1 MKVTVV
7 IPNYNG
13 KKYINDC
20 MDALSFQMDDSVKVI
35 VVDNGSTDGS
45 VEILRQEYPW
55 ARLVELNEN
64 TGFCHAVNVGI
75 RLTETPYVIL
85 LNNDTMIKGGFI
97 KNLVS
102 VMEKPE
108 NEKVFSVSSKMLDMY
123 KPEIVDDAGDRYN
136 ALGWAFA
143 RGKGKTADK
152 YNKSMEVFSAC
163 GGASIYRRSVFDE
176 IGFFDEMHFAYL
188 EDLDIGYRAKVF
200 GYKNLYEPSA
210 EVLHAGSGS
219 SGSRYNEFKT
229 THTSANSTY
238 VIWKNMPFFQRFIN
252 LPFFILGFGIKAIF
266 FAKKKMGRLYLR
278 GCFEGIKR
286 RHTAEGKR
294 GKVSFKW
301 RFLPNY
307 CNIQWQLWVN
317 LFRRIWE

>member
-7 IPNYNG
+7 IPNFNG

-20 MDALSFQMDDSVKVI
+20 MDALAFQVDDSVKVI

-45 VEILRQEYPW
+45 VEILQQEYPW

-75 RLTETPYVIL
+75 RLAETPYVIL

-102 VMEKPE
+102 VMEKPG

-136 ALGWAFA
+136 VLGWAFA
-143 RGKGKTADK
+143 RGKGKAAEK
-152 YNKSMEVFSAC
+152 YNEPMEVFSAC

-188 EDLDIGYRAKVF
+188 EDLDIGYRAKIF

-238 VIWKNMPFFQRFIN
+238 IIWKNMPFFQRFIN
-252 LPFFILGFGIKAIF
+252 LPFFMLGFGIKAIF
-266 FAKKKMGRLYLR
+266 FAKKKMGGLYLK
-278 GCFEGIKR
+278 GCLKGIR
-286 RHTAEGKR
+286 RRYTAEGKR
-294 GKVSFKW
+294 GKVSFRW

-307 CNIQWQLWVN
+307 CKIQWQLWVN